1 MITPAFSR
9 ADTYHATQMFEAL
22 TQPGL
27 WPADI
32 PAARLASRVR
42 TGDPAGCSVAILG
55 LPDDL
60 GIRLN
65 SGRPGAALGP
75 DAFRAAL
82 ARYGVAEPHAWSY
95 PPVFDAGNI
104 IPASGHHAAAL
115 SETHRRV
122 TSVTRQLLARGLFP
136 IAIGG
141 GHDLTFPFVR
151 AVIEHEA
158 AHGRTL
164 DSGLYFDAHLDVRE
178 QPGSGMPFRRLF
190 EDCAL
195 RHLHLVGFNPFVNS
209 AEHAAW
215 FQNRGGSFLPATRRA
230 LRAAMP
236 DADRGRFVSLDLDVL
251 SAAAA
256 PGVSATNPAG
266 LSPRRVAALLDAAL
280 RLHGVRCVD
289 IMELSPPHD
298 EAGRTA
304 RTAAHLFL
312 VALRAL
318 ASRGLT

>member
-1 MITPAFSR
+1 
-9 ADTYHATQMFEAL
+9 MFESL

-42 TGDPAGCSVAILG
+42 TDDPAGCSVAIIG

-65 SGRPGAALGP
+65 SGRPGAAQGP

-82 ARYGVAEPHAWSY
+82 ARYGVSG
-95 PPVFDAGNI
+95 PPGWDWPTIFDAGNI
-104 IPASGHHAAAL
+104 IPASGQDATAL
-115 SETHRRV
+115 AETHRRV
-122 TSVTRQLLARGLFP
+122 SALTHDLLARGLFP

-151 AVIEHEA
+151 AVIRHEA

-164 DSGLYFDAHLDVRE
+164 DSGLYFDAHLDVRD

-195 RHLHLVGFNPFVNS
+195 RHLHLVGFSPFVNS

-215 FQNRGGSFLPATRRA
+215 FLHRGGSFLPASLRA
-230 LRAAMP
+230 LRAATH

-256 PGVSATNPAG
+256 PGVSATNPSG

-280 RLHGVRCVD
+280 RLPGVRCFD

-318 ASRGLT
+318 ASRGLS

>member
-1 MITPAFSR
+1 
-9 ADTYHATQMFEAL
+9 MFEPH
-22 TQPGL
+22 TQPAL
-27 WPADI
+27 WPPDI
-32 PAARLASRVR
+32 PASRLASRIR
-42 TGDPAGCSVAILG
+42 TDDPAGCSVAILG

-65 SGRPGAALGP
+65 AGRPGAAQGP

-82 ARYGVAEPHAWSY
+82 ARYGVAEPLGWAW
-95 PPVFDAGNI
+95 PLIFDAGNV
-104 IPASGHHAAAL
+104 IPAPGHDAHALA
-115 SETHRRV
+115 ETHRRV
-122 TSVTRQLLARGLFP
+122 SLVTRDLLSRGLFP

-164 DSGLYFDAHLDVRE
+164 DAGLYFDAHLDVRE
-178 QPGSGMPFRRLF
+178 QPGSGMPFRRLV

-195 RHLHLVGFNPFVNS
+195 RQLHLVGFSPFVNT
-209 AEHAAW
+209 AEHARW
-215 FQNRGGSFLPATRRA
+215 FRHRGGSFLPATRRA
-230 LRAAMP
+230 IREATP
-236 DADRGRFVSLDLDVL
+236 DADRGRFVSLDIDVIT
-251 SAAAA
+251 AAAA
-256 PGVSATNPAG
+256 PGVSAANPAG
-266 LSPRRVAALLDAAL
+266 LSPRRLASLLDVAM
-280 RLHGVRCVD
+280 RLPGVRCFD

-298 EAGRTA
+298 ESGRTA

-318 ASRGLT
+318 ASRGLA

>member
-1 MITPAFSR
+1 MLES
-9 ADTYHATQMFEAL
+9 L

-27 WPADI
+27 WPTDI
-32 PAARLASRVR
+32 TPARLASRIR
-42 TGDPAGCSVAILG
+42 TDEPAGCSVAFLG
-55 LPDDL
+55 LADDL

-65 SGRPGAALGP
+65 AGRPGAAQGP
-75 DAFRAAL
+75 DALRAAI
-82 ARYGVAEPHAWSY
+82 ARYGVAEPPGWSW
-95 PPVFDAGNI
+95 PLIFDAGNI
-104 IPASGHHAAAL
+104 IPASGHDPAAL
-115 SETHRRV
+115 AETHRRV
-122 TSVTRQLLARGLFP
+122 SLVTHDLLARGLFP
-136 IAIGG
+136 IAFGG

-151 AVIEHEA
+151 AAIEHEA
-158 AHGRTL
+158 AHGRSL

-178 QPGSGMPFRRLF
+178 QPGSGMPFRRLV

-195 RHLHLVGFNPFVNS
+195 RHLHLVGFSPFVNS
-209 AEHAAW
+209 AEHARW
-215 FQNRGGSFLPATRRA
+215 FQLRGGSFLPATRRA
-230 LRAAMP
+230 LRSATP

-266 LSPRRVAALLDAAL
+266 LSPRRVASLLDVAM
-280 RLHGVRCVD
+280 RLPGVRCFD

-304 RTAAHLFL
+304 RTAAHLLL

-318 ASRGLT
+318 ASRGFA